1 VNAGNACG
9 VSDGAAALAV
19 VPESTRAR
27 LGLPGLA
34 VRASAVSG
42 VDPALP
48 GAGAAPAVMAALRRA
63 GVKLAD
69 VDLLE
74 VTEAFA
80 AVLLACTDELGL
92 DPLGADAGR
101 VCPDGG
107 AIGLGHPWG
116 ASGALLMVRLF
127 AAMVRR
133 EEVRVGVAAC
143 AVGGGQ
149 GLAVV
154 LERVG

>member
-1 VNAGNACG
+1 
-9 VSDGAAALAV
+9 
-19 VPESTRAR
+19 
-27 LGLPGLA
+27 
-34 VRASAVSG
+34 
-42 VDPALP
+42 
-48 GAGAAPAVMAALRRA
+48 MAALRRA

-116 ASGALLMVRLF
+116 ASGALLVVRLF